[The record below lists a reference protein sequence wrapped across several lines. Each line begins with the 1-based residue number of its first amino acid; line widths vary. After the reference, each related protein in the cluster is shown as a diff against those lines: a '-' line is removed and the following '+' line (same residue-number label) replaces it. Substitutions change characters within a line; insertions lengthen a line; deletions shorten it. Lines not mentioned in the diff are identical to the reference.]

1 MLIPQL
7 SIHQL
12 SLLDSPI
19 TNEEIET
26 TAFQLG
32 PYKAPRSDGIPAFFY
47 QEYWNTVKF
56 DIFNTV
62 HAFFHSGS
70 LLKSLNHTYIT
81 LIPKTA
87 LPNDVHHFRPI
98 SLCNVVYKI
107 ISKLLVN
114 RLKPF
119 MDSLRTHFQN
129 AFIRGRNITNN
140 ILIAHEIFN
149 ILWKMKRR
157 KMFYGALKIDISKA
171 YDRVDYKF
179 LKVVLVAMNF
189 SYKWVKWILECVTT
203 VQYTLLVNGS
213 LTQSFRPNK
222 GLR

>member
-1 MLIPQL
+1 MPIPQL
-7 SIHQL
+7 FIHQL
-12 SLLDSPI
+12 LLLDSPI

-26 TAFQLG
+26 TVFQLG
-32 PYKAPRSDGIPAFFY
+32 PYKAPRSNGIPALFY

-62 HAFFHSGS
+62 HAFFHSSS

-98 SLCNVVYKI
+98 SLCNVIYKI

-119 MDSLRTHFQN
+119 MDSLSTHFQN
-129 AFIRGRNITNN
+129 AFIRGRNVTDN

-149 ILWKMKRR
+149 ILRKMKRR
-157 KMFYGALKIDISKA
+157 KMFYGALKIDISKV
-171 YDRVDYKF
+171 YDRVD
-179 LKVVLVAMNF
+179 
-189 SYKWVKWILECVTT
+189 
-203 VQYTLLVNGS
+203 
-213 LTQSFRPNK
+213 
-222 GLR
+222 